1 MACLSRRVT
10 DRALII
16 MCTYQCPR
24 IIIFEFSVFRGQDGD
39 KEKALAWLVYWQ
51 LINEKSIFDILGFV

>member
-1 MACLSRRVT
+1 
-10 DRALII
+10 

-24 IIIFEFSVFRGQDGD
+24 IIIFEFSVFCGQDGD